1 MATRS
6 GLVVLFGWSLFA
18 AAGAACAQDFVFGDN
33 FETGAVCPAG
43 PTPAIAA
50 VISPGGVSTRL
61 GTSNNFL
68 VKVLSCGYAGSVTMT
83 PSGTPVN
90 WTVHADPATFS
101 LASGATRAVLVN
113 ASIPTNGD
121 AGFVTMN
128 VGAQALT
135 ANSVPL
141 SANLDVA
148 DEVLVV
154 IREGTGTDP
163 AAHPFP
169 QLMHIRVGSK
179 YRVYSDDSTDSHI
192 IHADGVPGYLHQS
205 TAGTGLLKGQE
216 YDLIATSAGSGHVYC
231 HNHGYGAYD
240 PQVIVP

>member
-1 MATRS
+1 MAARG
-6 GLVVLFGWSLFA
+6 GLIGLLGWSLLA
-18 AAGAACAQDFVFGDN
+18 ATGVAGAQDFVFGDD
-33 FETGAVCPAG
+33 FDAAVVCPAG

-61 GTSNNFL
+61 GTSNDFL
-68 VKVLSCGYAGSVTMT
+68 VKVVSCGYAGSVTMT

-90 WTVHADPATFS
+90 WTAHADPATFS
-101 LASGATRAVLVN
+101 LASGATRMVLVN

-135 ANSVPL
+135 ANSVLL

-154 IREGTGTDP
+154 IREGTGIDP

-179 YRVYSDDSTDSHI
+179 YRVYSDDSTDSHL
-192 IHADGVPGYLHQS
+192 IHADGVPGYVHQN
-205 TAGTGLLKGQE
+205 TAGPGLSKGQE
-216 YDLIATSAGSGHVYC
+216 YDLIATGAGSGHVYC
-231 HNHGYGAYD
+231 HSHGYGVYD

>member
-6 GLVVLFGWSLFA
+6 VLIRVLGLLSLT
-18 AAGAACAQDFVFGDN
+18 AAGMASAQDFIFGDD
-33 FETGAVCPAG
+33 FDATAVCAG

-50 VISPGGVSTRL
+50 VITPAGVSTRL
-61 GTSNNFL
+61 GTSHDFL
-68 VKVLSCGYAGSVTMT
+68 VKVLSCGYSGSVSLT
-83 PSGTPVN
+83 PSGTPAN
-90 WTVHADPATFS
+90 WTVHADPTGVT
-101 LASGATRAVLVN
+101 LASGAMQVALVN

-121 AGFVTMN
+121 AGFVTLN
-128 VGAQALT
+128 VAVQALT

-154 IREGTGTDP
+154 IREGTGSDP

-192 IHADGVPGYLHQS
+192 IHADGVPGYVHQS
-205 TAGTGLLKGQE
+205 VIIGLSKGQE
-216 YDLIATSAGSGHVYC
+216 YDLIATGTGSGHVYC
-231 HNHGYGAYD
+231 HNHGYGIYD